1 MACGN
6 LVTMLL
12 LTKVTNYLDFK
23 KVEGSFVFNGKNKT
37 VSKVCISPLSSLV
50 DACDDAGGSQHSSPI
65 ADAEDEV
72 PQLPQQCAGDGDSR

>member
-6 LVTMLL
+6 LLTMLL

-37 VSKVCISPLSSLV
+37 VSKVPHSLSR
-50 DACDDAGGSQHSSPI
+50 
-65 ADAEDEV
+65 
-72 PQLPQQCAGDGDSR
+72 LP

>member
-23 KVEGSFVFNGKNKT
+23 KVEGSFVFSGKDGA
-37 VSKVCISPLSSLV
+37 VGKVGHALRSLS
-50 DACDDAGGSQHSSPI
+50 
-65 ADAEDEV
+65 
-72 PQLPQQCAGDGDSR
+72 

>member
-37 VSKVCISPLSSLV
+37 VSKVRHSPLRLS
-50 DACDDAGGSQHSSPI
+50 
-65 ADAEDEV
+65 
-72 PQLPQQCAGDGDSR
+72 

>member
-1 MACGN
+1 VDLIPKFLMACGN

-37 VSKVCISPLSSLV
+37 VSKVGHSLRSLS
-50 DACDDAGGSQHSSPI
+50 
-65 ADAEDEV
+65 
-72 PQLPQQCAGDGDSR
+72 